1 MKKSKQV
8 KKMETAVINKPIY
21 QGNTKEM
28 AGIVANSL
36 KAELLDLKD
45 FNPYEMKGYDIIGLD
60 SQLYWFKPHKLL
72 SKFIEELDKVGNKK
86 VFILSTSSYR
96 KHLLDA

>member
-1 MKKSKQV
+1 
-8 KKMETAVINKPIY
+8 METAVINKPIY

-28 AGIVANSL
+28 AVIVANSL
-36 KAELLDLKD
+36 EAELLDLKD